1 MYFERVVNTNNN
13 NLNYEM
19 LSKIMSSPQGQEM
32 LRRIK
37 SGDQNTLN
45 QMVNNLRGQMGEE
58 AIKNLA
64 NSPQMKNLMN
74 DPKLNEAL
82 KKFLK

>member
-1 MYFERVVNTNNN
+1 MYFERVINTNNN

-45 QMVNNLRGQMGEE
+45 QMVNNLRSQMGEE